1 MALVDLQQL
10 NDSRIAVLLGV
21 PPVIVGLPS
30 GGDSMTYSNVTM
42 LFDFHWRAGLRP
54 KAQMLMGALSQWAL
68 PRGVRVEVNRD
79 AYIQPE
85 PLQRAQ
91 TAQILAGI
99 VDPVT
104 GQQAMTVAEI
114 RAAERLDN
122 STPAD
127 VSQGVLR

>member
-1 MALVDLQQL
+1 M
-10 NDSRIAVLLGV
+10 S
-21 PPVIVGLPS
+21 
-30 GGDSMTYSNVTM
+30 
-42 LFDFHWRAGLRP
+42 
-54 KAQMLMGALSQWAL
+54 ALSQWAL
-68 PRGVRVEVNRD
+68 PRGARVEVNRD

-104 GQQAMTVAEI
+104 GQQAMTVDEI

-122 STPAD
+122 STPTDISA
-127 VSQGVLR
+127 GVLK